1 MLRQRALA
9 TLKQGVIPARPL
21 TLLGARLSVG
31 SLRSSALRT
40 QNTVQART
48 LSTSLLPKRPQ
59 SKSHQNVHLHNSRVY
74 ATEASNAPPVKQRS
88 RFVRA
93 LYKTFAFA
101 GFTVITTGVLVIAF
115 FLYDAST
122 YKDEVEGYDIPIPE
136 IALNPR
142 RGGPKNLPIAEYLV
156 DDGDSEEQARQ
167 MAKPKLVVLGCG
179 WGSVALLKNINPD
192 NYHVTVISS
201 NNYFLYTPLL
211 PSATV
216 GTLELRSLIEP
227 VRKIVARIKGHF
239 LQAKADSVDF
249 SAKLVEVSQTLPNGE
264 TRNFYLPYDKLV
276 IAVGMFIHRP

>member
-1 MLRQRALA
+1 M
-9 TLKQGVIPARPL
+9 
-21 TLLGARLSVG
+21 
-31 SLRSSALRT
+31 
-40 QNTVQART
+40 
-48 LSTSLLPKRPQ
+48 
-59 SKSHQNVHLHNSRVY
+59 
-74 ATEASNAPPVKQRS
+74 
-88 RFVRA
+88 RA
-93 LYKTFAFA
+93 LYKMFAFA
-101 GFTVITTGVLVIAF
+101 GFSVITTGGLIIAF

-122 YKDEVEGYDIPIPE
+122 YKDEVEAHDIPIPE

-156 DDGDSEEQARQ
+156 DDGDSEEQVRQ

-179 WGSVALLKNINPD
+179 WASVALLKNINAD

-239 LQAKADSVDF
+239 LQAKAESVDF

-276 IAVGMFIHRP
+276 IAVGMLVHML

>member
-9 TLKQGVIPARPL
+9 TLKQGVTPARHLSSLSKSRISTIRAPHAQSSVL
-21 TLLGARLSVG
+21 SSSCLL
-31 SLRSSALRT
+31 
-40 QNTVQART
+40 
-48 LSTSLLPKRPQ
+48 KRPQ
-59 SKSHQNVHLHNSRVY
+59 LTSYRLSNSISRAY
-74 ATEASNAPPVKQRS
+74 ATEATNSPIKQRG
-88 RFVRA
+88 RIIRA
-93 LYKTFAFA
+93 LCKTFAFA
-101 GFTVITTGVLVIAF
+101 GFTVITVGGLVIAF

-122 YKDEVEGYDIPIPE
+122 YRDEIEAHDIPIPE

-156 DDGDSEEQARQ
+156 DDGDSEELAKL

-179 WGSVALLKNINPD
+179 WGSVALLKHLNPD
-192 NYHVTVISS
+192 NYHVTVVSS

-227 VRKIVARIKGHF
+227 VRKIIGRIKGHF
-239 LQAKADSVDF
+239 LQAKAESVDF
-249 SAKLVEVSQTLPNGE
+249 SEKLVELSQRLPNGE

-276 IAVGMFIHRP
+276 IGVGMSQLVHGS